1 LKAASKPCKISFYVI
16 KENQM
21 TVAIATKFTD
31 AETARIVTAYR
42 AESTASTVAALAA
55 ELGRSIAAVRGKLVS
70 EKVYI
75 SKTATKA
82 TAPRETKADI
92 LARVEVSLGLAA
104 GTLASLDKGSLDALR
119 ALDAATKA
127 E

>member
-1 LKAASKPCKISFYVI
+1 
-16 KENQM
+16 M

-31 AETARIVTAYR
+31 AETARVVTAYR

-70 EKVYI
+70 EKVYV
-75 SKTATKA
+75 SKIATKKA
-82 TAPRETKADI
+82 ITPRETKAEI

-104 GTLASLDKGSLDALR
+104 GTLASLDKGSLDALK
-119 ALDAATKA
+119 ALDGATKA

>member
-1 LKAASKPCKISFYVI
+1 
-16 KENQM
+16 M

-75 SKTATKA
+75 SKIATKA

-92 LARVEVSLGLAA
+92 LARIETSLGLDA
-104 GTLASLDKGSLDALR
+104 GTLASLDNGSLGALR
-119 ALDAATKA
+119 ALDKATKA

>member
-1 LKAASKPCKISFYVI
+1 
-16 KENQM
+16 M

-92 LARVEVSLGLAA
+92 LARIETSLGLEPGA
-104 GTLASLDKGSLDALR
+104 LASLDKGSLDALK
-119 ALDAATKA
+119 ALDGATKA